1 MTINRNNYEE
11 FFLLYVDNE
20 LSAPGK
26 NAVENFLIENPDLQ
40 EEMLMLQQ
48 SILIPDSA
56 VFADKENLFKQ
67 EVIDSDIQ
75 QQLILML
82 DNELDKTTKEKLV
95 SLTKK
100 DETIRKE
107 WELLQQT
114 KLPAEEK
121 IIFEH
126 KAILY
131 KQEGGRVIAARWWKI
146 AAAAVV
152 IGFGVWS
159 VLNYSNSPG
168 SIQPGIETVNKNS
181 GKPSATPVV
190 PGIENEQPVVEDKNS
205 SVDVATTINQ
215 TKQDEQVKPVLPIKT
230 KNTVGADNKQKAAAP
245 KQSNDVAKQREV
257 KTNNLPTPLENI
269 NNRSSN
275 NNEVA
280 IVTPSDNNSK
290 IDNNNTSQGNDVTQP
305 AEEIPAN
312 SFAVQTINHIDSDS
326 ESEEDNKNRKSKIG
340 GFFKK
345 IKRVVERKTNT
356 KSGDNSIRIANM
368 SFAMQ

>member
-26 NAVENFLIENPDLQ
+26 NAVDAFLIENPDLQ

-48 SILIPDSA
+48 SILIPDTA

-67 EVIDSDIQ
+67 ETIDSEIQ
-75 QQLILML
+75 QQLLLML

-100 DETIRKE
+100 DETVKKE

-114 KLPAEEK
+114 KLPAEDR
-121 IIFEH
+121 IIFED

-152 IGFGVWS
+152 IGFGVWG
-159 VLNYSNSPG
+159 VLNYSNRSG

-181 GKPSATPVV
+181 GKPSATPVA
-190 PGIENEQPVVEDKNS
+190 PGSENEQLVAEDKSS
-205 SVDVATTINQ
+205 SVDAATAVNETRLD
-215 TKQDEQVKPVLPIKT
+215 KQVKSALPAKT
-230 KNTVGADNKQKAAAP
+230 NNAAGADNKQKAAS
-245 KQSNDVAKQREV
+245 KQSDAIAKQQEI
-257 KTNNLPTPLENI
+257 KSNNLPAPLENI

-280 IVTPSDNNSK
+280 TVTPSDNNRK
-290 IDNNNTSQGNDVTQP
+290 IDNNNASQGNDVIQP

-326 ESEEDNKNRKSKIG
+326 ESEADNKNRKNKIG

-356 KSGDNSIRIANM
+356 KSGDNSFRIANM

>member
-26 NAVENFLIENPDLQ
+26 NAVDAFLIENPDLQ

-48 SILIPDSA
+48 SILIPDAA

-67 EVIDSDIQ
+67 ETIDSDLQ
-75 QQLILML
+75 QQLLLML
-82 DNELDKTTKEKLV
+82 DNELDKSTKEKLAG
-95 SLTKK
+95 LTKK
-100 DETIRKE
+100 DETVKKE

-114 KLPAEEK
+114 KLSAEHK
-121 IIFEH
+121 IIFED

-131 KQEGGRVIAARWWKI
+131 KQEGGRVIAARWWRI

-152 IGFGVWS
+152 IGFGVWG
-159 VLNYSNSPG
+159 VLNYSNRSG
-168 SIQPGIETVNKNS
+168 SIQPVIETVNKNS

-190 PGIENEQPVVEDKNS
+190 PGSENEQPVAEDKSS
-205 SVDVATTINQ
+205 SVDVNTAVNE
-215 TKQDEQVKPVLPIKT
+215 TKAAEQIKSAIPAKT
-230 KNTVGADNKQKAAAP
+230 KNTVGADNKQKGASP
-245 KQSNDVAKQREV
+245 KQSDAIAKHQEI

-280 IVTPSDNNSK
+280 IVTPSDNNNK
-290 IDNNNTSQGNDVTQP
+290 INNNNASQGNDVTQP
-305 AEEIPAN
+305 TETTTTNE
-312 SFAVQTINHIDSDS
+312 FAVQTNYIDSDS